1 MFWSVAGIL
10 ISLALLYAGAEGL
23 VRGSASVALRLGLTP
38 LMIGLT
44 IVAYGTSMPE
54 LIVSTRAALD
64 AQGGI
69 AVGNVVGSNI
79 FNICIILGL
88 SVLVCPMNVKAQL
101 VRIDTPLCIAASIM
115 GWVVLRD
122 GHLSRVEGAGFLL
135 LIAAYTVGNV
145 VLAKR
150 EPAMEVVEE
159 FREGL
164 PAPSRSVGFDILF
177 IVAGLAVL
185 FLGSRLLVE
194 NAIHIARSAGVS
206 DAIIGLTIVAAGTS
220 MPELATSIVAAL
232 RKEPDIAIG
241 NVVGSNIYNIWAI
254 LGCSAVVAPMD
265 AEGISSV
272 DGGLMIASAMLLQLM
287 LVTHR
292 RLVRI
297 EGAILLLIYV
307 GYLAWLW
314 PKT

>member
-272 DGGLMIASAMLLQLM
+272 DAGLMIASAMLLQLM